1 MLSIVILTI
10 VATITLY
17 LGFQKQRGLIIPF
30 GLLGLIFSLF
40 CLVNNVQLWNE
51 WMQGLM
57 SVDSISKTISI
68 IILVAAIF
76 ILPFFNLFNK
86 RGNEEVGDVI
96 GLFLFSLVGIIM
108 MVSYRDMI
116 ILFLGVEIVSIA
128 MYILAGAD
136 RRKLSSNEASL
147 KYFIM
152 GAFGSAILLFGI
164 ALFYVSTGTMNL
176 DKLTNINFSS
186 LSQLSVL
193 IIFCGL
199 AFKVALVPFHFWAPD
214 VYEGTPTIYTGIMAT
229 IVKIGAFGAMYQF
242 ITLGSGFIPSWMFW
256 LISFIALAS
265 MLLGNIMALGQTSM
279 KRLLA
284 YSSIVQAGFI
294 VIGFINITPQNAW
307 QVIYYLVA
315 YTLASLVCFFSIHFI
330 EEQKG
335 TDQISAAENLY
346 SENPFLAIVFSIA
359 LISLGGIPL
368 TAGFMA
374 KFFILN
380 NAAYNN
386 SITLVVIAL
395 ILAVVSMYYY
405 FRLINMMFTNKI
417 NAINWKIGWMY
428 QFLFVILSVLTIA
441 FGTMPAL
448 IVDWLK

>member
-1 MLSIVILTI
+1 
-10 VATITLY
+10 
-17 LGFQKQRGLIIPF
+17 
-30 GLLGLIFSLF
+30 
-40 CLVNNVQLWNE
+40 
-51 WMQGLM
+51 
-57 SVDSISKTISI
+57 
-68 IILVAAIF
+68 
-76 ILPFFNLFNK
+76 
-86 RGNEEVGDVI
+86 
-96 GLFLFSLVGIIM
+96 
-108 MVSYRDMI
+108 
-116 ILFLGVEIVSIA
+116 
-128 MYILAGAD
+128 
-136 RRKLSSNEASL
+136 
-147 KYFIM
+147 M

-256 LISFIALAS
+256 LISLIALAS

-395 ILAVVSMYYY
+395 VLAVVSMYYY
-405 FRLINMMFTNKI
+405 FRLINMMFTSKI
-417 NAINWKIGWMY
+417 SAINWNIGWMY

-441 FGTMPAL
+441 FGTMPTL
-448 IVDWLK
+448 LVDWLK